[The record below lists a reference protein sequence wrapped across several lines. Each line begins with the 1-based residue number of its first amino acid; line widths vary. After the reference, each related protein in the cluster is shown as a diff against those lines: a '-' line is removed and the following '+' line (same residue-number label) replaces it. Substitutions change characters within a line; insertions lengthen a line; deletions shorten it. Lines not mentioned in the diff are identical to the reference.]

1 MQLPD
6 LPEEVGKLRLLAE
19 SAFSPATRIQV
30 TGQMELP
37 PETSKFGG
45 LPFTPEEFK
54 WPVNPAGRLME
65 FIGQINFAEVVSQ
78 APSFS
83 EVLPSHGI
91 FQFFY
96 DLEELVWGFDPNHQN
111 FWRFIWHPSPH
122 SLRSIPCREGGSSS
136 QRVHAISFQEKVT
149 LPDIWTL
156 LPTLESRSV
165 YTDEE
170 IDAYQDFIGQE
181 DIKHQLLGHSWNIQ
195 DDPRYEAQLVSNGVY
210 CGDPSFKDDPRT
222 PALLE
227 RVNDWQLLWQI
238 DSDDS
243 LDVMWG
249 DCGML
254 YIMVKREA
262 LRAGDLSAPWLGLQ
276 CF

>member
-1 MQLPD
+1 
-6 LPEEVGKLRLLAE
+6 
-19 SAFSPATRIQV
+19 
-30 TGQMELP
+30 
-37 PETSKFGG
+37 
-45 LPFTPEEFK
+45 
-54 WPVNPAGRLME
+54 
-65 FIGQINFAEVVSQ
+65 
-78 APSFS
+78 
-83 EVLPSHGI
+83 
-91 FQFFY
+91 
-96 DLEELVWGFDPNHQN
+96 
-111 FWRFIWHPSPH
+111 
-122 SLRSIPCREGGSSS
+122 SLRSIPCREGVSLS
-136 QRVHAISFQEKVT
+136 QSGHAISFQEKVT

-210 CGDPSFKDDPRT
+210 YGYPSFKDDSRT

-243 LDVMWG
+243 LDVIWG

-254 YIMVKREA
+254 YIMMKREA
-262 LRAGDLSAPWLGLQ
+262 LRARDLSAPWLVLQ